1 MLLLLFKALEF
12 LNVVRF
18 LSFKIPIFIARVPSV
33 DFIKLFFSIS
43 TEKDLHYRGGR
54 GGGRGSCCHHIF
66 IVLIIS
72 H

>member
-33 DFIKLFFSIS
+33 DFIKHFFSLFLQ
-43 TEKDLHYRGGR
+43 KK
-54 GGGRGSCCHHIF
+54 IF
-66 IVLIIS
+66 IIVAVVVVVAVLAVIIS
-72 H
+72 LSS